1 MDQSFCVLFRQVFS
15 YPPQIV
21 QVVRGTVA
29 CSYNMSCHC
38 EFCIEPWAQ
47 VPHRWCG
54 SNCWVANTETGIS
67 YFSELLGCT
76 NDQKLSLVVF
86 QFQFIIQH
94 PITNIINSAFH
105 SSQSNIL
112 VNTGIGAEGQIKL
125 AVICITMNARQMFV
139 HDLKNLARIQ
149 YKQ

>member
-1 MDQSFCVLFRQVFS
+1 MDQIFCVLFRQVFS

-21 QVVRGTVA
+21 QVVRGRVT
-29 CSYNMSCHC
+29 CSCNVSCHC
-38 EFCIEPWAQ
+38 EFCIKPWAQ
-47 VPHRWCG
+47 VPRRWHR
-54 SNCWVANTETGIS
+54 SNCWVANTETGNS
-67 YFSELLGCT
+67 YFSKLLGCT
-76 NDQKLSLVVF
+76 NDQKLSRVVV
-86 QFQFIIQH
+86 QLIIQH
-94 PITNIINSAFH
+94 PITNIINTAFL

-125 AVICITMNARQMFV
+125 AVICITMNARRMFV